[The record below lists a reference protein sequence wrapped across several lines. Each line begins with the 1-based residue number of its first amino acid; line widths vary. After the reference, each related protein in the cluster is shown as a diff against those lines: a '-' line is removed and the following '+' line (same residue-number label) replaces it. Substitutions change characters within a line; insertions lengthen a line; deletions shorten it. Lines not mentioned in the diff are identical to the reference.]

1 MPRELL
7 SAGIALDPDTERERE
22 LRMETLKS
30 ELGRLLRDGKS
41 DAVLDGVSS
50 MLIALERENERLA
63 WRLLR
68 AERYRFGRNTEKLSQ
83 QELGELF
90 AALGGSDGTA
100 QKSTELPVPA
110 AAAPEE
116 SLDDGKVDDD
126 KSAPIPPEPDPKK
139 KKRRKKKGGS
149 LVIGPDVQRIL
160 EPMLQ
165 VSESERHCALCG
177 RPKTPLAVRTHERIE
192 YIPAQIIV
200 RVEQREQC
208 ACACCRTDVS
218 IAERS
223 PEAAVSSRRVGPS
236 LLAKMVVD
244 KCANAMPLHRQRQE
258 LARLGLEITDKTF
271 DSYWAYT
278 LDTLEPVAIATLA
291 EALARPIVGADD
303 THLKTLDRTAKNGV
317 TRGRLWCFVGTD
329 GRVESDEI
337 VAYGYAKSWSATE
350 LREWF
355 SAIDGIVQ
363 CDAYAGYATEI
374 EDPDGGEPFVAVPDE
389 RRLGCGMHVRSK
401 FHAALLA
408 KDKRAA
414 VPLKHFADLYAIEAE
429 CKQHGLPADERTAV
443 RRERSIPILN
453 EFDRWVDSIHPRLL
467 PKSPLRVATEYATN
481 QRPFLRRCFED
492 GRFEIDNGRTERAI
506 RPFAVGRRNFLFTGS
521 VRGGERLAVAYTLV
535 DNCLRRGL
543 DPQTYLE
550 DVLRKIERGW
560 PLRRLSELVPHRWT
574 PNQTAQ

>member
-7 SAGIALDPDTERERE
+7 SAGVALDPEMERERE
-22 LRMETLKS
+22 LRIEALKS
-30 ELGRLLRDGKS
+30 ELGRLLHDGKA
-41 DAVLDGVSS
+41 DAVLDGVASLVIS
-50 MLIALERENERLA
+50 LERENERLA
-63 WRLLR
+63 WLLLR
-68 AERYRFGRNTEKLSQ
+68 AQRYRFGRNTEKLSQ

-90 AALGGSDGTA
+90 AALGGSDA
-100 QKSTELPVPA
+100 AAHASAELPVPA
-110 AAAPEE
+110 AEAPEE
-116 SLDDGKVDDD
+116 SSGDGEAEPA
-126 KSAPIPPEPDPKK
+126 APESDPKK
-139 KKRRKKKGGS
+139 KKKRTKKKGGS
-149 LVIGPDVQRIL
+149 LVVGPDVPRIL
-160 EPMLQ
+160 DPIIP
-165 VSESERHCALCG
+165 VPESERNCAVCG
-177 RPKTPLAVRTHERIE
+177 RPKTAMPIRIHEHIE

-208 ACACCRTDVS
+208 ACASCRKDVS

-223 PEAAVSSRRVGPS
+223 PEAPATTRRVGPS
-236 LLAKMVVD
+236 LLAKIVVD

-278 LDTLEPVAIATLA
+278 LDTLEPIAIATQA
-291 EALARPIVGADD
+291 EAFARPIVGADD
-303 THLKTLDRTAKNGV
+303 THLKTLDRAAKSGV
-317 TRGRLWCFVGTD
+317 TRGRLWCFVGTEGGVD
-329 GRVESDEI
+329 SDEI
-337 VAYGYAKSWSATE
+337 VAYGYARNWSATE
-350 LREWF
+350 IREWF
-355 SAIDGIVQ
+355 SNIDGMVQ

-389 RRLGCGMHVRSK
+389 RRLGCSMHVRSK

-414 VPLKHFADLYAIEAE
+414 VPMKHFADLYAIEAE
-429 CKQHGLPADERTAV
+429 CKERRLSADERGDV
-443 RRERSIPILN
+443 RRARSMPILD
-453 EFDRWVDSIHPRLL
+453 ELDRWVDSVHPRLL

-481 QRPFLRRCFED
+481 QRVFLRRCFED

-535 DNCLRRGL
+535 DNCLRRGI
-543 DPQTYLE
+543 DPQRYIE

-560 PLRRLSELVPHRWT
+560 PLRRLSEIVPHRWT
-574 PNQTAQ
+574 PDQAAQ